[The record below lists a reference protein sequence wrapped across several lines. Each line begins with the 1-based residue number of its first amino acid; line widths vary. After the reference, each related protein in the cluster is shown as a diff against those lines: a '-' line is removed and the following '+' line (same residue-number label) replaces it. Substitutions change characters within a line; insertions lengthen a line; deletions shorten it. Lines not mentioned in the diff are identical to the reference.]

1 VQALGRNLL
10 LPPSL
15 TPPSTHAIPLS
26 ALVPK
31 ALLCL
36 TRATELGNVL
46 LPSFDAAH
54 AQVLSVLFFFVGLF
68 CMHIMAAS
76 V

>member
-1 VQALGRNLL
+1 MERNLL

-31 ALLCL
+31 ALLFL
-36 TRATELGNVL
+36 IRATELGNVL
-46 LPSFDAAH
+46 LPSFDAAD
-54 AQVLSVLFFFVGLF
+54 AQMLGVWFFCVGLF
-68 CMHIMAAS
+68 CKHIMAAS